1 MSIVRGFARV
11 DSRFTCQLESVLISI
26 LQPLFGRFCSSL
38 PLILS
43 NSDKIIQ
50 LQLAKA
56 GIRLAG
62 ILNSLLLEEA
72 TLAAAFDSSS

>member
-1 MSIVRGFARV
+1 
-11 DSRFTCQLESVLISI
+11 
-26 LQPLFGRFCSSL
+26 
-38 PLILS
+38 LILS